1 MARCDMPRD
10 VFVALS
16 DLMTEYTYAVDNRR
30 SGEDVAVLFT
40 DDAVIDFSDVAFP
53 TMRGR
58 EEILAF
64 YNSLVENMA
73 WEFHMPANLRPD
85 SWDGEVGAITAYVI
99 GMGRPKQG
107 DGVEVQVRYRME
119 CVQQGDAWKCRHF
132 SLKAMMPVG

>member
-53 TMRGR
+53 KMVGIDAIR
-58 EEILAF
+58 AF
-64 YNSLVENMA
+64 YAGLVENMA
-73 WEFHMPANLRPD
+73 WEFHMPANVRPE

-99 GMGRPKQG
+99 GMGRAN
-107 DGVEVQVRYRME
+107 DGTAIEVQVRYRME